1 MTPTSRALLRS
12 PGFTTTAILALAV
25 GIGANT
31 AVFSIVYAIVLRP
44 LPFADPASLV
54 RIFETNHAQGLERA
68 DVSAGTFEQIRARA
82 STLDSVAL
90 FTDRQ
95 WLLSFGSGSGQDI
108 ESVRGA
114 IVSPSVFPML
124 GVAPILGRT
133 FRAESEQPPPF
144 GDVDETIISHALW
157 QRRFGGRPDVIGR
170 TLQLEGRRPST
181 IVGVMPAG
189 FDFPAQTEYWRNLVF
204 RRVIGPDER
213 ATRYLQCIARLKPG
227 VAVEDARAELG
238 AIAAQL
244 AIQYPASNAGYGVR
258 IDRLDE
264 VVTGGIAPALLMILG
279 AVGCVLLIACAN
291 VANLMLARATT
302 QKREIAIRAALGATR
317 LRLLRERLL
326 ECAML
331 AGAGAIG
338 GLVLGYWGLRMLVA
352 LAPVNT
358 PRLPEVTFGMPAL
371 AAAAVLAIVATC
383 VTGAI
388 PVLGRRHEALSAA
401 LDSGGRGAAPIG
413 RGARSWLIGSQVALT
428 LTLLTVAALL
438 FRSFVA
444 LHQVDLGFHPARLL
458 TADLLLSTGRF
469 ADIKQPW
476 FRLWRHYD
484 DVMRSL
490 AALPGVDSAGGVTDV
505 PLAHGAP
512 TGKFWIDR
520 GVGVRPDA
528 TQQFD
533 VAITI
538 VTPGYFDTMGMRMR
552 RGRAFVATDALTE
565 DALTHPGR
573 TPKDRPLGV
582 VVINEAMARRYWP
595 NADPIGRS
603 IVLADHWAVRSSTVV
618 GVVSDVRSARV
629 EAPAEPTVYAPFGEI
644 AGFRMSVAIRSRADL
659 ASLAS
664 AVRGT
669 LRGVDPQMV
678 VMNVQSMDAVFATAV
693 AKPRFTLAIAASFAL
708 VALTLATVG
717 IAGMAAYLVSRRTR
731 EIGIR
736 MALGASV
743 RDVIMLM
750 LRQGL
755 TPVALGLLGG
765 VIAALLASRA
775 VSALLFGVGPFD
787 PWSLMV
793 SAAMLGGAAVVAV
806 LVPAARAAR
815 IDPLRAL
822 RHEQ

>member
-31 AVFSIVYAIVLRP
+31 AVVSIVYAIVLRP
-44 LPFADPASLV
+44 LPFADPARLV
-54 RIFETNHAQGLERA
+54 RIYETNHAQGLERG

-82 STLDSVAL
+82 STLDSMAL
-90 FTDRQ
+90 FMDRE
-95 WLLSFGSGSGQDI
+95 WLLSFGSGSVAEM

-114 IVSPSVFPML
+114 IVSPSLFPML
-124 GVAPILGRT
+124 GVAPVLGRT
-133 FRAESEQPPPF
+133 FRAEQDQPPPY
-144 GDVDETIISHALW
+144 GDSDETIISHGLW
-157 QRRFGGRPDVIGR
+157 QRRFGGHADVIGR
-170 TLQLEGRRPST
+170 TLQLEGRRRLT

-189 FDFPAQTEYWRNLVF
+189 FDFPARTEYWRNLVF

-213 ATRYLQCIARLKPG
+213 ATRYLEGIARLKPG
-227 VAVEDARAELG
+227 VTIEDARADLG

-244 AIQYPASNAGYGVR
+244 AIEYPASNAGYGVR

-264 VVTGGIAPALLMILG
+264 VATGGMAPALLMILG

-302 QKREIAIRAALGATR
+302 KTKEIAIRAALGATR
-317 LRLLRERLL
+317 LRLLRERML

-331 AGAGAIG
+331 AGAGALG
-338 GLVLGYWGLRMLVA
+338 GLVLGYWGLRTLVA
-352 LAPVNT
+352 LAPADT
-358 PRLPEVTFGMPAL
+358 PRLPEVTFGVPAL
-371 AAAAVLAIVATC
+371 AAAALLAIVATC
-383 VTGAI
+383 VIGVI
-388 PVLGRRHEALSAA
+388 PVLARRHEALAAA
-401 LDSGGRGAAPIG
+401 LDSGGRGAAPMR

-438 FRSFVA
+438 LRSFVA
-444 LHQVDLGFHPARLL
+444 LHQVDLGFQPARIL
-458 TADLLLSTGRF
+458 TADLLLSSGRF
-469 ADIKQPW
+469 AEIRQPW

-484 DVMRSL
+484 DAMRSL
-490 AALPGVDSAGGVTDV
+490 AALPGVESVGGVTDV

-538 VTPGYFDTMGMRMR
+538 VTPDYFDTMGTRML
-552 RGRAFVATDALTE
+552 RGRAFAATDALSE

-573 TPKDRPLGV
+573 EPKARPAGV

-595 NADPIGRS
+595 NVDPIGRT

-618 GVVSDVRSARV
+618 GVVSDVRSARI
-629 EAPAEPTVYAPFGEI
+629 EAPADPTVYAPFGEI
-644 AGFRMSVAIRSRADL
+644 AGFRRSVAIRSRVDFE
-659 ASLAS
+659 SLAS
-664 AVRGT
+664 AVRDN

-678 VMNVQSMDAVFATAV
+678 VMNVRPMDAVVASAV
-693 AKPRFTLAIAASFAL
+693 ARPRFTLAIAASFAL

-717 IAGMAAYLVSRRTR
+717 ISGMAAYLVSRRTR

-743 RDVIMLM
+743 RDVMVMM

-755 TPVALGLLGG
+755 TPVGLGLLGG
-765 VIAALLASRA
+765 VIGALLASRA

-787 PWSLMV
+787 LWSV
-793 SAAMLGGAAVVAV
+793 TASAAMLAGAAFVAV

-822 RHEQ
+822 RHEP